1 MRVLSHGQANVE
13 RRFSVNNSVLKI
25 NMSEKSIIS
34 RKLIIDHMKS
44 HDLLHVN
51 FEESSQVCSI
61 FSSTLWRIQTSTRKI
76 YIEQLKIL
84 CTQLCLDKEIKD
96 VKSCISDNQK
106 ISENLNEEFLKLTDE
121 AE

>member
-1 MRVLSHGQANVE
+1 MKKTDVLGYKNLLLVLKLMRVLSHGQANVE

-61 FSSTLWRIQTSTRKI
+61 FSSTL
-76 YIEQLKIL
+76 
-84 CTQLCLDKEIKD
+84 
-96 VKSCISDNQK
+96 
-106 ISENLNEEFLKLTDE
+106 
-121 AE
+121 